1 MTHEMSTRQLAEFL
15 MRARMGAGQEKTGSS
30 DPVVVAASAPRSVT
44 MPAASAPRSAPQPS
58 SVTQP
63 TASAPGSESKKEYT
77 SWDQMP
83 KREWGPRAWHWLHNM
98 AITYSDNPSLA
109 DKQMAY
115 RRIHKFIE
123 GLPCE
128 ECRRHSIQYISA
140 VPPDYTDSH
149 TLQIWVW
156 TFHNSV
162 NKRLGHPIFTLEEY
176 KHMYLSERCW
186 AHWSADECK

>member
-30 DPVVVAASAPRSVT
+30 DPGVVAAST
-44 MPAASAPRSAPQPS
+44 TQ

-63 TASAPGSESKKEYT
+63 SSITTSISGSESKKEYT

-98 AITYSDNPSLA
+98 AITYSDNPTLA

-115 RRIHKFIE
+115 RRIYKFIE

-128 ECRRHSIQYISA
+128 ECRRHSMQYISA

-162 NKRLGHPIFTLEEY
+162 NKRLGRPIFTLEEY

>member
-30 DPVVVAASAPRSVT
+30 DPGVLAAGSASPAGSASSAVPKSAPL
-44 MPAASAPRSAPQPS
+44 PS
-58 SVTQP
+58 SATLPSTRV
-63 TASAPGSESKKEYT
+63 SGSESKKEYT
-77 SWDQMP
+77 SWDKMP